1 MHVDYCVTVICV
13 SKKRDKLA
21 STLSLFFP
29 LLSHTHI
36 QTFLARTCVGV
47 RAVCSLAIYKKIRF
61 PFARRTRRFCPSSD
75 TLPNITLERQ
85 NIVITID
92 HSVCPTLLA
101 SGVQWS
107 RQPARGAAT
116 SRFSQLLINA
126 RLARSATKTEETCLY
141 RRETRGQKK
150 WRDLSCCYTKY

>member
-21 STLSLFFP
+21 STLSLFFAFA
-29 LLSHTHI
+29 LTHTHI
-36 QTFLARTCVGV
+36 QTFLARTVGP

-61 PFARRTRRFCPSSD
+61 PFARRTRRWRRFCPSSD

-92 HSVCPTLLA
+92 HSVSNP
-101 SGVQWS
+101 
-107 RQPARGAAT
+107 
-116 SRFSQLLINA
+116 FSQWGA
-126 RLARSATKTEETCLY
+126 VVAAAV
-141 RRETRGQKK
+141 RGCSSLEIQQ
-150 WRDLSCCYTKY
+150 RASNF